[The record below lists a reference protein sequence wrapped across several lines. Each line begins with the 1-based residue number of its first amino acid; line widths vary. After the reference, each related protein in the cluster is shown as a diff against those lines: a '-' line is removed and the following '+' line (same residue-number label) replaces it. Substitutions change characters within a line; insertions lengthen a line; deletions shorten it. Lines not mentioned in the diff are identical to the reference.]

1 MDIMTEQQ
9 ASLPKWILIVSG
21 LFAVMELGVGATLFL
36 APESFADNV
45 DITARGVDFLLY
57 MWATRQFALGV
68 IFAFATFKRSAPML
82 LLAYIFLLVMFIGDI
97 IIGIIQ
103 QDASLISAGLFMS
116 VVASVLIFVVNK
128 RN

>member
-1 MDIMTEQQ
+1 MTEQQ
-9 ASLPKWILIVSG
+9 APLSKWILIVSG

-68 IFAFATFKRSAPML
+68 IFAFATFKRSVPML
-82 LLAYIFLLVMFIGDI
+82 LLAYIFLLVMFLGDI

-103 QDASLISAGLFMS
+103 RDSSLISAGLFMS
-116 VVASVLIFVVNK
+116 VVASILIFVINK

>member
-1 MDIMTEQQ
+1 MTEQQ
-9 ASLPKWILIVSG
+9 APLSKWILIVSG
-21 LFAVMELGVGATLFL
+21 LFAVMELSVGATLFL

-45 DITARGVDFLLY
+45 DTTARGVDFLLY

-68 IFAFATFKRSAPML
+68 IFAFATFKRSVPML
-82 LLAYIFLLVMFIGDI
+82 LLAYIFLLVMFLGDI

-103 QDASLISAGLFMS
+103 RDSSLISAGLFMS
-116 VVASVLIFVVNK
+116 VVASILIFVINK

>member
-1 MDIMTEQQ
+1 
-9 ASLPKWILIVSG
+9 
-21 LFAVMELGVGATLFL
+21 MELSVGATLFL

-45 DITARGVDFLLY
+45 DTTARGVDFLLY

-68 IFAFATFKRSAPML
+68 IFAFATFKRSVPML
-82 LLAYIFLLVMFIGDI
+82 LLAYIFLLVMFLGDI

-103 QDASLISAGLFMS
+103 RDSSLISAGLFMS
-116 VVASVLIFVVNK
+116 VVASILIFVINK